1 MGVKARRAACA
12 DGDKRGKHPRELTM
26 SFKTILAVATDEA
39 QLTETLTQA
48 TAMAGALDAHL
59 DVLCIGVD
67 RTQTGYYYAG
77 MNAAVLQETLH
88 QAREDA
94 SGLAKAAKEKL
105 NLTDLRWG
113 VTEAVCQLADVARF
127 VASHARFADLT
138 VVPRP
143 YGDDRGIELE
153 PVVEGAL
160 FEGQSP
166 VIVLPDGRTELKLP
180 EKVAIGWNES
190 AEALRAIRSA
200 MPFLTAA
207 NKVHIV
213 VIDPP
218 KHGPNRSDPGG
229 LLSQFLAR
237 HGANVEIDVLSKSM
251 PRVSDVMRRHVT
263 DINADMVVM
272 GAYGHSRFREAILGG
287 ATRNMLETCEVPVFM
302 AH

>member
-1 MGVKARRAACA
+1 
-12 DGDKRGKHPRELTM
+12 M
-26 SFKTILAVATDEA
+26 SFKTILAVITDQA
-39 QLTETLTQA
+39 QLTDTVTQA
-48 TAMAGALDAHL
+48 VAMASALDAHL

-88 QAREDA
+88 HAHDDA
-94 SGLAKAAKEKL
+94 SELASAAKTKL
-105 NLTDLRWG
+105 ENSGLRWG
-113 VTEAVCQLADVARF
+113 VTEAVCQLADVSRF
-127 VASHARFADLT
+127 VASHSRFADLAI
-138 VVPRP
+138 VPRP
-143 YGDDRGIELE
+143 YGDGRGIELE

-166 VIVLPDGRTELKLP
+166 VIVLPDEGPELKLP
-180 EKVAIGWNES
+180 GKIAIGWNES
-190 AEALRAIRSA
+190 AEALRAVRSA
-200 MPFLTAA
+200 LPLLSTAQSA
-207 NKVHIV
+207 HIV

-218 KHGPNRSDPGG
+218 KHGPTRSDPGG
-229 LLSQFLAR
+229 QLSQYLAR
-237 HGANVEIDVLSKSM
+237 HGVKVEIDVLAKTM

>member
-1 MGVKARRAACA
+1 
-12 DGDKRGKHPRELTM
+12 M
-26 SFKTILAVATDEA
+26 SFKTILAVVTDHA
-39 QLTETLTQA
+39 HLTETLSQA
-48 TAMAGALDAHL
+48 ISMASALDAHL
-59 DVLCIGVD
+59 DVLCVGVD

-77 MNAAVLQETLH
+77 MNAAILQETLN

-94 SGLAKAAKEKL
+94 SGLAAAAKKQMGLSE
-105 NLTDLRWG
+105 LRWG

-127 VASHARFADLT
+127 VASHARFADLAI
-138 VVPRP
+138 VPRP

-166 VIVLPDGRTELKLP
+166 VIVLPDGGLELTLP
-180 EKVAIGWNES
+180 GKIAIGWNES
-190 AEALRAIRSA
+190 AEALRAVRSA
-200 MPFLTAA
+200 LPFLSSAHT
-207 NKVHIV
+207 VHIV

-218 KHGPNRSDPGG
+218 KHGPTRSDPGG
-229 LLSQFLAR
+229 QVSQYLAR
-237 HGANVEIDVLSKSM
+237 HGVKVEIDVLSKTM
-251 PRVSDVMRRHVT
+251 PRVSDVMRRHVM

-287 ATRNMLETCEVPVFM
+287 ATRNMLETSEVPVFM

>member
-1 MGVKARRAACA
+1 
-12 DGDKRGKHPRELTM
+12 M
-26 SFKTILAVATDEA
+26 SFKTILAVATDLA
-39 QLTETLTQA
+39 HLTETLTQA
-48 TAMAGALDAHL
+48 ISMANALDAHL

-94 SGLAKAAKEKL
+94 AGLATASKKQMDL
-105 NLTDLRWG
+105 SGLRWG

-127 VASHARFADLT
+127 VASHARFADL
-138 VVPRP
+138 VIAPRP
-143 YGDDRGIELE
+143 YGDNRGIELE

-160 FEGQSP
+160 FEGQTP
-166 VIVLPDGRTELKLP
+166 VIVLPEGGAELKLP
-180 EKVAIGWNES
+180 GKVAIGWNES
-190 AEALRAIRSA
+190 AEALRAVRSA
-200 MPFLTAA
+200 LPLLTTAKMA
-207 NKVHIV
+207 HIV

-229 LLSQFLAR
+229 QLSQFLAR
-237 HGANVEIDVLSKSM
+237 HGVKVEIDVLSKTM

>member
-1 MGVKARRAACA
+1 
-12 DGDKRGKHPRELTM
+12 M
-26 SFKTILAVATDEA
+26 SFKTLLAVITD
-39 QLTETLTQA
+39 QSHLTETLNQSVALA
-48 TAMAGALDAHL
+48 TALDAHL

-77 MNAAVLQETLH
+77 MNAAVLQETLN
-88 QAREDA
+88 QARDDAAGLAKSAKQHLDA
-94 SGLAKAAKEKL
+94 SG
-105 NLTDLRWG
+105 LRWG

-127 VASHARFADLT
+127 VAAHARFADLA

-143 YGDDRGIELE
+143 YGEDRGIELE
-153 PVVEGAL
+153 PAVEGAL

-166 VIVLPDGRTELKLP
+166 VIVLPDGGPELKMP

-190 AEALRAIRSA
+190 AEALRAVRSA
-200 MPFLTAA
+200 LPFLSAA
-207 NKVHIV
+207 QTVHIV

-218 KHGPNRSDPGG
+218 KHGPTRSDPGG
-229 LLSQFLAR
+229 QLSQFLAR
-237 HGANVEIDVLSKSM
+237 HDVKVEIDVLSKTM

-263 DINADMVVM
+263 DINADLVVM

>member
-1 MGVKARRAACA
+1 
-12 DGDKRGKHPRELTM
+12 M
-26 SFKTILAVATDEA
+26 SFKTILAVATDQA
-39 QLTETLTQA
+39 QLTETLSQA
-48 TAMAGALDAHL
+48 SDLSRALDAHL
-59 DVLCIGVD
+59 DVVCIGVD

-94 SGLAKAAKEKL
+94 SELAKAAKQQL
-105 NLTDLRWG
+105 DQSGLRWG

-127 VASHARFADLT
+127 VASHARFADLA

-143 YGDDRGIELE
+143 YGEDRGIELE

-166 VIVLPDGRTELKLP
+166 VIVLPDGGPQLQMPQKI
-180 EKVAIGWNES
+180 AIGWNES
-190 AEALRAIRSA
+190 AEALRAVRGA
-200 MPFLTAA
+200 LPFLSGAQSA
-207 NKVHIV
+207 HIV

-218 KHGPNRSDPGG
+218 KHGPTRSDPGG
-229 LLSQFLAR
+229 QLSQFLAR
-237 HGANVEIDVLSKSM
+237 HGVKVEIDVLSKTM
-251 PRVSDVMRRHVT
+251 PRVSDVMRRHVI
-263 DINADMVVM
+263 DIDADLVVM

-287 ATRNMLETCEVPVFM
+287 ATRNMLENCEVPVFM

>member
-1 MGVKARRAACA
+1 
-12 DGDKRGKHPRELTM
+12 M
-26 SFKTILAVATDEA
+26 SFKTLMAVVTAESHLNDTIQQAAGLA
-39 QLTETLTQA
+39 
-48 TAMAGALDAHL
+48 GKLDAHL
-59 DVLCIGVD
+59 DVTVLGVD

-77 MNAAVLQETLH
+77 MNVAVMQETINH
-88 QAREDA
+88 AREDA
-94 SGLAKAAKEKL
+94 IALAKLAEEQLKSQGIL
-105 NLTDLRWG
+105 YRVSN
-113 VTEAVCQLADVARF
+113 AVCQLADVARF
-127 VASHARFADLT
+127 VASHARFSDLA
-138 VVPRP
+138 VLPRP

-166 VIVLPDGRTELKLP
+166 VIVLPAANSGLKLP
-180 EKVAIGWNES
+180 ERIAIGWNES

-200 MPFLTAA
+200 LPLLKAA
-207 NKVHIV
+207 QNVHIV

-218 KHGPNRSDPGG
+218 QHGPNRSDPGG
-229 LLSQFLAR
+229 QLSQYLAR
-237 HGANVEIDVLSKSM
+237 HGVKVEIDVLSKTL

-263 DINADMVVM
+263 DIDADMVVM